1 MAWKNPAL
9 TGGLLAVL
17 NIATVV
23 FNKMGLSI
31 IGFAVWKV
39 MIYSVV
45 LGFKNKFAP
54 SDKE

>member
-9 TGGLLAVL
+9 TGGLLVVL

-39 MIYSVV
+39 LIYSVV